1 MANGFIKSEN
11 TQKVRVPP
19 KRGRVK
25 VWIFRSFVNAV
36 REVFSK
42 AVPVRSKRR
51 NDGKVIA
58 DDHDGG
64 LPSQAHHKKHTCS

>member
-1 MANGFIKSEN
+1 MANGSIKSEN
-11 TQKVRVPP
+11 TQEVRVPP

-36 REVFSK
+36 SEVFSK
-42 AVPVRSKRR
+42 AGPVRGKRR

-64 LPSQAHHKKHTCS
+64 LPSQVDHKKHTCS